1 MTVAERRP
9 LALAAE
15 GKMSRRVALERRG
28 IFQTYCI
35 ISLLHLDSC
44 FFFFS
49 RGIHAVPSIATER
62 RVLTRAGRDHG
73 GDTALSR
80 VALSHNCA

>member
-15 GKMSRRVALERRG
+15 GRMSRWVALEMRG

-35 ISLLHLDSC
+35 ILAYYISTFV
-44 FFFFS
+44 FF
-49 RGIHAVPSIATER
+49 RGIHVVPSIATER

-73 GDTALSR
+73 GRAALSR